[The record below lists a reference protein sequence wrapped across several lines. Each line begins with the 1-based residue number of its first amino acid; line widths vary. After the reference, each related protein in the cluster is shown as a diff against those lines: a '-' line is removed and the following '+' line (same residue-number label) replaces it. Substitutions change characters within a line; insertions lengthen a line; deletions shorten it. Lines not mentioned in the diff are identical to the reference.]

1 MYETINRHLKKIK
14 NPPKLINN
22 VHKQRLTIKNW
33 TKKKLHSTQPY
44 AIQMHTLL
52 SNGTDPMH
60 DW

>member
-33 TKKKLHSTQPY
+33 TKKITLDSAICHSNAYTVVKWY
-44 AIQMHTLL
+44 G
-52 SNGTDPMH
+52 SNA
-60 DW
+60 WL